1 MKVTLIDFTGN
12 GCPNPAR
19 HAANILLFTKSTRL
33 NMNPDLMLKIAEM
46 PEDEVL
52 FNLRVMSDTNP
63 GSWEFV
69 HFTFLIEKVSR
80 AFCQQLTRTRQAS
93 YAQQSF
99 RVVEIQDFT
108 YETGPSITAD
118 RMVVGAYRNTMENSF
133 QCYKFLVEAGVN
145 VEDARGVLP
154 LNTHTN
160 ICLSIN
166 MRNFIGVARKRT
178 SGRVQ
183 AEYRGVMDA
192 CIMEIESVYP
202 WFYIFYKSDQM
213 KAYKDLLDL
222 LYDNEKLTPEEKVAM
237 YRKIDIMK
245 SGID

>member
-1 MKVTLIDFTGN
+1 MKVSLIDFTGR
-12 GCPNPAR
+12 GCLHPAR

-33 NMNPDLMLKIAEM
+33 NMTPDFMRKIEDM
-46 PEDEVL
+46 PEDEVM
-52 FNLRVMSDTNP
+52 FNLRVMADTNP
-63 GSWEFV
+63 GSWEFI
-69 HFTFLIEKVSR
+69 HFTFLIEKVTR

-99 RVVEIQDFT
+99 RVVEVQDFT
-108 YETGPSITAD
+108 YETGPSILAD
-118 RMVVGAYRNTMENSF
+118 RMVVGAYRNTMDNSF
-133 QCYKFLVEAGVN
+133 QCYKFLIDAGVN

-160 ICLSIN
+160 ICVSIN
-166 MRNFIGVARKRT
+166 MRNFINTSRKRT

-183 AEYRGVMDA
+183 KEYRNVMDA
-192 CIMEIESVYP
+192 CIIEIESVYP
-202 WFYIFYKSDQM
+202 WFHIFYKSDQM

-222 LYDNEKLTPEEKVAM
+222 LYENEKLTPEEKVAM

-245 SGID
+245 SGLD